1 MATQIESTIYNST
14 GEHPMSVTVRVTT
27 DAYAA
32 AITEVRHDDW
42 SHHGWREEI
51 HELTPIK
58 SVQVLYDSLG
68 NVWETHELTE
78 LDKLTSG
85 QPII

>member
-1 MATQIESTIYNST
+1 MAVQIESTTYGVIGGSP
-14 GEHPMSVTVRVTT
+14 ERVTVAVTT

-42 SHHGWREEI
+42 QRQGWREEI
-51 HELTPIK
+51 HELSRWK

-68 NVWETHELTE
+68 NVWETHELTCME
-78 LDKLTSG
+78 
-85 QPII
+85 PIPPGYM

>member
-14 GEHPMSVTVRVTT
+14 GERPMSVTVAVTT

-32 AITEVRHDDW
+32 AITEIRHDDW
-42 SHHGWREEI
+42 AHHGWREEI
-51 HELTPIK
+51 HALSDHK

-68 NVWETHELTE
+68 NVWETHELTCME
-78 LDKLTSG
+78 PVPPG
-85 QPII
+85 YM